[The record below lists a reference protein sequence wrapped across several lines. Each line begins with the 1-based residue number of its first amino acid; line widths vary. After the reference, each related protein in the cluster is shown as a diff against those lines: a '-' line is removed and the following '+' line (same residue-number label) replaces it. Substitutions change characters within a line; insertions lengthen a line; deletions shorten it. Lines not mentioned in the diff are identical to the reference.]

1 MVEILVW
8 LQGRSN
14 QIQAVLILAIMIM
27 SRGIIISTKIS
38 VLVESENIIK
48 YLDETFGQCALT
60 KQADKFKTELP
71 NTPDDIVNFFMEK
84 VMEPWYQVV
93 YYNLRTVPKSLFK
106 LIFMVSA
113 RLRNTKSDKSELF
126 LSSLNQLDKMIG
138 GIKDRKFL
146 EGDESPGIADFNIW
160 VSPSQ
165 TQTVPQLTF

>member
-1 MVEILVW
+1 M
-8 LQGRSN
+8 
-14 QIQAVLILAIMIM
+14 
-27 SRGIIISTKIS
+27 
-38 VLVESENIIK
+38 
-48 YLDETFGQCALT
+48 
-60 KQADKFKTELP
+60 
-71 NTPDDIVNFFMEK
+71 
-84 VMEPWYQVV
+84 
-93 YYNLRTVPKSLFK
+93 

-165 TQTVPQLTF
+165 TQTVPQLTFNLAVD

>member
-1 MVEILVW
+1 
-8 LQGRSN
+8 
-14 QIQAVLILAIMIM
+14 MII
-27 SRGIIISTKIS
+27 SWRIIISTKIS
-38 VLVESENIIK
+38 VLVESENIIR

-60 KQADKFKTELP
+60 KQTDKFKTELP

-93 YYNLRTVPKSLFK
+93 YYNLRPVPKSLFK

-160 VSPSQ
+160 VSPTR
-165 TQTVPQLTF
+165 TQTLPQLTLN